1 MIVLEGQPAL
11 SQFRRARLE
20 SRLKSLAPMVRIVDT
35 WQVFFIEPQGD
46 AAPNLDALRRI
57 LQAEGAPSAPADGAV
72 SRFVVPR
79 LGTRSPWSSKATE
92 LVRGAGLAIA
102 RVEHGTRI
110 DLAGLPADAG
120 AQAALAKLLYDPM
133 TQSLLDSS
141 HAAQALFSAPARG
154 QLQRVALAELESAN
168 TRLGLALAQDE
179 IDYLR
184 SRYAELGR
192 DPSDVELM
200 MFAQANSEH
209 CRHKIFNASW
219 TLDGR
224 EQDRSLFQM
233 IKHTHQQTPQHTLSA
248 YSDNAAV
255 VAGPLACRYRPDPA
269 SGQYRSEPAVAS
281 AFAIKVETHN
291 HPTAI
296 APFPG
301 AATGAGGEIRDEGA
315 TGRGGKPK
323 AGLTGFSVS
332 HLRIPTLPQPWEA
345 PRVLNPRMAPALDIM
360 LDGPLGSAAFNNEFG
375 RPNLLG
381 YFRSFELAQGH
392 APDGSVLTRAYD
404 KPIMLAGGLGAID
417 RNQVQKKTLQP
428 GDAVIALGG
437 PAMLIGLGGGA
448 ASSVASGDSAED
460 LDFASVQRANPE
472 MERRCQEVIDRCVAL
487 GADNPIRWFHDV
499 GAGGLSN
506 AIPELL
512 HDSGVGGVIDLD
524 RVPSDDP
531 SLSPLQLWCNESQE
545 RYVLGVPQARL
556 AEFAELCARE
566 RCPFAAVGVVTAEE
580 RLVAGYGVLG
590 EAGARDSE
598 AGEAGTRDLG
608 AGTRDLGAGTR
619 DPGPGTRQEQQQE
632 SAGFGASGPLSV
644 VASAF
649 PGSGSG
655 ELPIDLPMDVLFGKA
670 PRMHRDTVHPA
681 APRWPELKT
690 AALDLHQAGLRVLA
704 HPSVASKSF
713 LVSIGDRSVGGLT
726 AREQMVGPWQ
736 LPLADCAITLA
747 GFETFAGEAMSIGE
761 RTPLALLDAA
771 ASARMA
777 VGEAIT
783 NLCAAPV
790 PSLDRVKLSANW
802 MAAANHPGEDAL
814 LFDAVRAI
822 GMDLCPQ
829 LELSIPVG
837 KDSLSMQ
844 AAWGEEAGTRDVE
857 AGTRDPGPG
866 TREEQAQAQEPV
878 GSGSSVAPVSAV
890 ASASPGPGSRVP
902 SPGTRQAQEFTSS
915 DSSVAPVSAVA
926 SASPG
931 PGSRVPGPGFTT
943 PGPGFNVPSPGFKSV
958 SPVSLVITAF
968 APVDDARAQLTPL
981 LSREPDTELWLIG
994 LGGGKQRLGG
1004 SVLAQVHAGDDALPA
1019 FGGDAPDLDDPQLL
1033 RNFFELMR
1041 DARAFGL
1048 LLAYHDRSDGGA
1060 FATLCEMAF
1069 AAHLGLDIALDAWGD
1084 DAFRA
1089 LFNEELGAVV
1099 QIASEDRAAFADLVE
1114 RHALT
1119 QCAQRIARTSTA
1131 PMVRV
1136 TRQGHTLAEWRWE
1149 QLFDAWWS
1157 VTHAMQR
1164 LRDNPESAD
1173 DERHTARTFA
1183 DPGLRPRLTFDPAE
1197 DVAAPFIATGARPK
1211 VAILREQGVNGQIE
1225 MAHVFERAGFDAF
1238 DVHMSD
1244 LVEGR
1249 ITLDR
1254 FTGLAACGGFSYGDV
1269 LGAGRGWATSILER
1283 SKLRAQFAA
1292 FFARTDTFSLGVCNG
1307 CQMLSQLKDIIPGA
1321 ESWPRFLRNRSEQ
1334 FEART
1339 SLLEV
1344 VQSPSVFFRGMA
1356 GSRIPVAVAHGEGRA
1371 QFDSPV
1377 DQAAARVALRF
1388 VDGDGQPALRYPIN
1402 PNGSPEGITGLTSSD
1417 GRVTI
1422 LMPHPERSAR
1432 TINLSWSPQGWPE
1445 DSPWLRMFRNAR
1457 VWCG

>member
-1 MIVLEGQPAL
+1 
-11 SQFRRARLE
+11 
-20 SRLKSLAPMVRIVDT
+20 
-35 WQVFFIEPQGD
+35 
-46 AAPNLDALRRI
+46 
-57 LQAEGAPSAPADGAV
+57 
-72 SRFVVPR
+72 
-79 LGTRSPWSSKATE
+79 
-92 LVRGAGLAIA
+92 
-102 RVEHGTRI
+102 
-110 DLAGLPADAG
+110 
-120 AQAALAKLLYDPM
+120 
-133 TQSLLDSS
+133 
-141 HAAQALFSAPARG
+141 
-154 QLQRVALAELESAN
+154 
-168 TRLGLALAQDE
+168 
-179 IDYLR
+179 
-184 SRYAELGR
+184 
-192 DPSDVELM
+192 
-200 MFAQANSEH
+200 
-209 CRHKIFNASW
+209 
-219 TLDGR
+219 
-224 EQDRSLFQM
+224 
-233 IKHTHQQTPQHTLSA
+233 
-248 YSDNAAV
+248 
-255 VAGPLACRYRPDPA
+255 
-269 SGQYRSEPAVAS
+269 
-281 AFAIKVETHN
+281 
-291 HPTAI
+291 
-296 APFPG
+296 
-301 AATGAGGEIRDEGA
+301 
-315 TGRGGKPK
+315 
-323 AGLTGFSVS
+323 
-332 HLRIPTLPQPWEA
+332 
-345 PRVLNPRMAPALDIM
+345 
-360 LDGPLGSAAFNNEFG
+360 
-375 RPNLLG
+375 
-381 YFRSFELAQGH
+381 
-392 APDGSVLTRAYD
+392 
-404 KPIMLAGGLGAID
+404 
-417 RNQVQKKTLQP
+417 
-428 GDAVIALGG
+428 
-437 PAMLIGLGGGA
+437 
-448 ASSVASGDSAED
+448 
-460 LDFASVQRANPE
+460 
-472 MERRCQEVIDRCVAL
+472 
-487 GADNPIRWFHDV
+487 
-499 GAGGLSN
+499 
-506 AIPELL
+506 
-512 HDSGVGGVIDLD
+512 
-524 RVPSDDP
+524 
-531 SLSPLQLWCNESQE
+531 
-545 RYVLGVPQARL
+545 
-556 AEFAELCARE
+556 
-566 RCPFAAVGVVTAEE
+566 
-580 RLVAGYGVLG
+580 
-590 EAGARDSE
+590 
-598 AGEAGTRDLG
+598 
-608 AGTRDLGAGTR
+608 
-619 DPGPGTRQEQQQE
+619 
-632 SAGFGASGPLSV
+632 
-644 VASAF
+644 
-649 PGSGSG
+649 
-655 ELPIDLPMDVLFGKA
+655 
-670 PRMHRDTVHPA
+670 
-681 APRWPELKT
+681 
-690 AALDLHQAGLRVLA
+690 
-704 HPSVASKSF
+704 
-713 LVSIGDRSVGGLT
+713 
-726 AREQMVGPWQ
+726 MVGPWQ

-814 LFDAVRAI
+814 LFDAVRAVA
-822 GMDLCPQ
+822 MDLCPQ

-844 AAWGEEAGTRDVE
+844 AAWGGKPGLGVVRPGLRDIE

-866 TREEQAQAQEPV
+866 TREEQGQAQEQK
-878 GSGSSVAPVSAV
+878 SA
-890 ASASPGPGSRVP
+890 G
-902 SPGTRQAQEFTSS
+902 S

-931 PGSRVPGPGFTT
+931 PGSRVPGPGFNVPGPGTT
-943 PGPGFNVPSPGFKSV
+943 PGPGFKSV

-1173 DERHTARTFA
+1173 DERHTVRTFA
-1183 DPGLRPRLTFDPAE
+1183 DPGLRPRLAFDPAE

-1244 LVEGR
+1244 LVQGR

-1388 VDGDGQPALRYPIN
+1388 VDGDGQPAMRYPIN